1 MNRVVACTSPDVP
14 AVATGSAEPGRGL
27 SPSRWD
33 SKRCLK
39 GGVSSCRSGSATFT
53 GRHGRPLRKAGKPA
67 SSDAHFGLVVS
78 GVHFC
83 CD

>member
-1 MNRVVACTSPDVP
+1 M
-14 AVATGSAEPGRGL
+14 
-27 SPSRWD
+27 
-33 SKRCLK
+33 
-39 GGVSSCRSGSATFT
+39 SSCRTGSATFT

-67 SSDAHFGLVVS
+67 SSGTHFTPVVS

>member
-1 MNRVVACTSPDVP
+1 M
-14 AVATGSAEPGRGL
+14 
-27 SPSRWD
+27 
-33 SKRCLK
+33 
-39 GGVSSCRSGSATFT
+39 SSCRSGSATFT

-67 SSDAHFGLVVS
+67 SSEAHFGLVVS

>member
-1 MNRVVACTSPDVP
+1 MSPQWP
-14 AVATGSAEPGRGL
+14 PGYAEPGRGL

-39 GGVSSCRSGSATFT
+39 GGVSSCRTGSATFT

-67 SSDAHFGLVVS
+67 SSSAHFDPVVS